1 MTRLVLVGG
10 GHAHLFVL
18 RELARRRPAGVEVTL
33 VTPYERQLYS
43 GMLPGWIAGHYVLN
57 DLAIPL
63 QPLAQAASASL
74 LVDRIVALDPLAREI
89 VTARGETLPY
99 DLISLAAGSEIPT
112 TIEGADRWAVPV
124 RPLESF
130 VTTWSLLGPRLAEAD
145 RPRITVVGAGAGGV
159 EIALAVAYA
168 MRAAGNGSQV
178 QLISGGALLPGHGE
192 RARELVR
199 ASLVQAQ
206 VRLLDSAVVRIDS
219 DHVDLSEGASLA
231 SDLIVLAYGAAPAS
245 WVSTS
250 GLQLDD
256 DGFIAVDGSLRSVSH
271 SSVFAAGDLASVVG
285 SPQPR
290 SGVNAVR
297 AGPLLADNLIRQLQ
311 GAPLRSVRPPRT
323 ALYLLATGP
332 QHAIASWSTLAWSG
346 QWVWRWKD
354 RIDRRFIARFKSA
367 ASPEVKP
374 KE

>member
-1 MTRLVLVGG
+1 MISRSRCSRLRRLRPRACLSIESSRSTRW
-10 GHAHLFVL
+10 HA
-18 RELARRRPAGVEVTL
+18 
-33 VTPYERQLYS
+33 Q
-43 GMLPGWIAGHYVLN
+43 
-57 DLAIPL
+57 
-63 QPLAQAASASL
+63 
-74 LVDRIVALDPLAREI
+74 I

-124 RPLESF
+124 RPLEPF

-159 EIALAVAYA
+159 EIALAIAYA

-206 VRLLDSAVVRIDS
+206 VRLLDSSRRAHRQRSRRSERRRLTGERLDRAGLWCGACALGWHIRTAVGRRRI
-219 DHVDLSEGASLA
+219 HRGR
-231 SDLIVLAYGAAPAS
+231 PR
-245 WVSTS
+245 
-250 GLQLDD
+250 
-256 DGFIAVDGSLRSVSH
+256 LRSVSH

-290 SGVNAVR
+290 SGVYAVR

-311 GAPLRSVRPPRT
+311 GAPLRSARARRSRALPARDRTAARDRFLVHAGVVGAMGLALEGPHRPPLHRPVQKRGVTGSETQRSRSSADSRDTRLPRRHRSIADPRRRPVRLSRGSPT
-323 ALYLLATGP
+323 AA
-332 QHAIASWSTLAWSG
+332 
-346 QWVWRWKD
+346 
-354 RIDRRFIARFKSA
+354 RRQQRPA
-367 ASPEVKP
+367 AAAFAHTE
-374 KE
+374 

>member
-43 GMLPGWIAGHYVLN
+43 GMVPGWIAGHYTLS

-63 QPLAQAASASL
+63 QPLAQAASARL
-74 LVDRIVALDPLAREI
+74 LVDRIVALDPLAREAM
-89 VTARGETLPY
+89 TARGETLPY

-124 RPLESF
+124 RPLEPF

-145 RPRITVVGAGAGGV
+145 RPCITVVGAGAGGV
-159 EIALAVAYA
+159 EIALAIAYA
-168 MRAAGNGSQV
+168 MRAAGNGTQIH
-178 QLISGGALLPGHGE
+178 LISGGALLPGHGE

-206 VRLLDSAVVRIDS
+206 VRLLDSTVVRIDS
-219 DHVDLSEGASLA
+219 DHVDLSEGASLP
-231 SDLIVLAYGAAPAS
+231 SDLTVLAYGAAPAP
-245 WVSTS
+245 WIAAS

-256 DGFIAVDGSLRSVSH
+256 SGFIAVDRALRSVSH
-271 SSVFAAGDLASVVG
+271 GSVFAAGDLATVVS

-290 SGVNAVR
+290 SGVYAVR

-311 GAPLRSVRPPRT
+311 GAPLRSARGQRT

-332 QHAIASWSTLAWSG
+332 QRAIASWSTLAWSG

-354 RIDRRFIARFKSA
+354 RIDRRFIARFNTPA
-367 ASPEVKP
+367 AGVQL